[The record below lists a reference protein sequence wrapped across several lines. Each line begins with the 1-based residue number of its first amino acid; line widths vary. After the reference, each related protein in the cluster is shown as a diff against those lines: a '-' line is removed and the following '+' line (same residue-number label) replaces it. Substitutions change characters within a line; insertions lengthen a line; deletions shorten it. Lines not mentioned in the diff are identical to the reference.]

1 MAGNPL
7 APDPGEQPMEEQLTD
22 DEAIAKYAPLR
33 DSDVER
39 VILAELV
46 YSRKLSIAKDKQSK
60 AFDAAY
66 NKWSKKYFD
75 RYGTD
80 EG

>member
-7 APDPGEQPMEEQLTD
+7 APDPGPQPFEEQLTND
-22 DEAIAKYAPLR
+22 QAIAKYAPLI

-39 VILAELV
+39 TILAEMV
-46 YSRKLSIAKDKQSK
+46 YARKLSIARDKQSK
-60 AFDAAY
+60 AFDATY
-66 NKWSKKYFD
+66 NKWSKAYME

>member
-7 APDPGEQPMEEQLTD
+7 APDPGPQPIEEQLTND
-22 DEAIAKYAPLR
+22 QAIAKYAPLR

-39 VILAELV
+39 TILAEMV
-46 YSRKLSIAKDKQSK
+46 YARKLSIARDKQSR
-60 AFDAAY
+60 AFDSAY
-66 NKWSKKYFD
+66 NVWSKAYME

>member
-7 APDPGEQPMEEQLTD
+7 APDPGPQPMEEQLTND
-22 DEAIAKYAPLR
+22 QAITKYAPLR

-39 VILAELV
+39 TILAEMV
-46 YSRKLSIAKDKQSK
+46 YARKLSIARDKQSRT
-60 AFDAAY
+60 FDAEY
-66 NKWSKKYFD
+66 NVWSKAYME

>member
-1 MAGNPL
+1 MSGNPL
-7 APDPGEQPMEEQLTD
+7 APDPGPQPMEEKLTN
-22 DEAIAKYAPLR
+22 DEAIAKYASLR

-39 VILAELV
+39 TILAEMV
-46 YSRKLSIAKDKQSK
+46 YARKLLIARDKQSK

-66 NKWSKKYFD
+66 NKWSKSYME